1 MKSLHVHKSKPA
13 GESSVF
19 DSILL
24 EAIDETL
31 LTYGEETKS
40 AFFEYLQKALHI
52 PKRKIP
58 LRIDDF
64 SEALEDLFGQGSR
77 FFEIHILKNLHSKI
91 GVVWELKASNP
102 WVLPDLTF
110 KEYVNRVKTYFEDAD
125 KYEDQ
130 ISVIVDRG
138 EALELYK

>member
-1 MKSLHVHKSKPA
+1 MHKSKPE
-13 GESSVF
+13 GEGAVF

-52 PKRKIP
+52 PRRKIP

-64 SEALEDLFGQGSR
+64 SKALEDLFGQGSR

-91 GVVWELKASNP
+91 GAVWELKSSNP

-110 KEYVNRVKTYFEDAD
+110 AEYVNRVKTYFEDAD
-125 KYEDQ
+125 RYEDQ
-130 ISVIVDRG
+130 MSVIVSRG
-138 EALELYK
+138 EALEMYK

>member
-1 MKSLHVHKSKPA
+1 MHKSKPE
-13 GESSVF
+13 GEGAVF

-24 EAIDETL
+24 EVIDETL

-52 PKRKIP
+52 PRRKIP

-64 SEALEDLFGQGSR
+64 SKALEDLFGQGSR

-91 GVVWELKASNP
+91 GVVWELKSSNP
-102 WVLPDLTF
+102 WVLLDLTF
-110 KEYVNRVKTYFEDAD
+110 TEYVNRVKTYFEDAD
-125 KYEDQ
+125 RYEDQ
-130 ISVIVDRG
+130 MSVIVSRG
-138 EALELYK
+138 EALEMYK

>member
-1 MKSLHVHKSKPA
+1 MHKSKPA
-13 GESSVF
+13 GEGAVF

-58 LRIDDF
+58 LRIDAF
-64 SEALEDLFGQGSR
+64 SKALEDLFGQGSR

-91 GVVWELKASNP
+91 GVVWELKSSNP

-110 KEYVNRVKTYFEDAD
+110 TEYVNRVKTYFEDAD
-125 KYEDQ
+125 RYEDQ
-130 ISVIVDRG
+130 MSVIVSGG
-138 EALELYK
+138 ETLEMYK